1 MMLLYSGPEEE
12 RESSSGSQIEGTEG
26 NNSEDSMS
34 ARPSSPDMVEARP
47 SADGFDSENG
57 GSSQHEAFTLAQDID
72 DALSLRDGNGAFIVE
87 RSKSAKRRTQGRKGP
102 AAADYSS
109 ASCRRGSVLSVEANN
124 GTVRRV
130 GSTAPS
136 LENKRGFSPQGHLK
150 NGLHK
155 AETETVMKRAE
166 SWSRTQSHNH
176 LSYNR
181 HEDIQ
186 SCARG
191 SRSKAGQRVPGRV
204 VGVREINPSN
214 HKDSASKG
222 SPRVVVAD
230 VDPAGSAQEQH
241 VQKKVGSSCPNSERR
256 EERSFVTERT
266 QTPKPSYL
274 RSSSMEMLPGMS
286 NGYHGS
292 LRGSCNG
299 VTGHHGSEN
308 GSTLPV
314 TMKPV
319 WTPRATS
326 NTPNASGPAVAASAV
341 KASGPVGCHSSS
353 ESGHGKSDILRNSK
367 ASSRPSTT
375 TATPVLSKAS
385 SPRLSSM
392 NTLESSKED
401 GPVTLVPAARE
412 EGQIGHAVDVKIP
425 VLVLAGPTGDGGQ
438 GASATKSGN
447 SLAPPVVLPQCS
459 SSMGLPT
466 ASAELVLQQTSEQ
479 GATMSVVE
487 PRVSTPGSHKPLE
500 GEGVLHVS
508 RPVLTQGTASM
519 ALPGLDSTPQLHHV
533 DNSSIPLGNGSSP
546 PPQQHLHSNGH
557 MPMSYTQENPV
568 RPQPKGGMYAF
579 TDMLPLQGHV
589 QQHSMQQVPNMLHG
603 GPMNM
608 HHQQQQFGYF
618 QVAPWPARGRNG
630 VLPLPQPG
638 GFLIS
643 GPGGIGVSM
652 GVIPPMSMGVPGSL
666 QTVPVGLGV
675 GRLPAM
681 PNGLNSVQFREH
693 QQVFLS
699 RFGGPGGR
707 GGLDNRGLVQLI
719 PGLPST
725 SLLEAIPATADVS
738 PNAPGEHSS
747 LANGALA
754 MPNAQKETGQ
764 IDPRISDF
772 SLFHSGWP
780 ISGGSSKESENSI
793 QVSKGDNSSSENVS
807 KSVLPEKIRCK
818 ASGLD
823 EQAAAGVVKPNLAS
837 AEYSLFAS
845 APSKGFG
852 FF

>member
-1 MMLLYSGPEEE
+1 MLLWSGPEEE

-34 ARPSSPDMVEARP
+34 ARPSSPDTVEARP

-57 GSSQHEAFTLAQDID
+57 GLSQHEAFTLAQDID

-109 ASCRRGSVLSVEANN
+109 ASCRRGSISSVEANN

-130 GSTAPS
+130 GSAAPP
-136 LENKRGFSPQGHLK
+136 LEDKRGFSPQGRLK

-155 AETETVMKRAE
+155 TEMETVMKRAE

-176 LSYNR
+176 LSHNR

-204 VGVREINPSN
+204 VVGVREINPSN
-214 HKDSASKG
+214 HKDSALKG
-222 SPRVVVAD
+222 SPRVGNAD
-230 VDPAGSAQEQH
+230 VDPGGSTQEQH
-241 VQKKVGSSCPNSERR
+241 VQKKVGSSCLNSERR
-256 EERSFVTERT
+256 EERLLVTERT
-266 QTPKPSYL
+266 QMPKPSYL
-274 RSSSMEMLPGMS
+274 RSSSMEVLPGMS

-299 VTGHHGSEN
+299 ATGHHGSEN

-314 TMKPV
+314 TLKPV

-326 NTPNASGPAVAASAV
+326 NTTNASGPALAASAV
-341 KASGPVGCHSSS
+341 KASGPVVCHSPS
-353 ESGHGKSDILRNSK
+353 ESGHAKSDILRNSK
-367 ASSRPSTT
+367 ASSRTSTT
-375 TATPVLSKAS
+375 TVTPVLSQAS

-401 GPVTLVPAARE
+401 DPVALVPAARE
-412 EGQIGHAVDVKIP
+412 EGQIGQVVDVKIP
-425 VLVLAGPTGDGGQ
+425 VLVLLGTTGDGVEG
-438 GASATKSGN
+438 SPATKSGN
-447 SLAPPVVLPQCS
+447 PLAPGVVLS
-459 SSMGLPT
+459 SG
-466 ASAELVLQQTSEQ
+466 ELVPQQTSEQ
-479 GATMSVVE
+479 EAAMSVVE
-487 PRVSTPGSHKPLE
+487 SRVSTPGSHKLLE

-508 RPVLTQGTASM
+508 RPVPTQGTVSM

-533 DNSSIPLGNGSSP
+533 DNSSIPLGTGSSP
-546 PPQQHLHSNGH
+546 PPQQHLQSNGH
-557 MPMSYTQENPV
+557 MSMSYTQENPV

-589 QQHSMQQVPNMLHG
+589 QQHSMQQVSNMLHG
-603 GPMNM
+603 GPMSV
-608 HHQQQQFGYF
+608 HHQQQPFGYF
-618 QVAPWPARGRNG
+618 QVGHWAARGRNG

-643 GPGGIGVSM
+643 GPGGIGMSM

-707 GGLDNRGLVQLI
+707 GVPDNRGLVQLI

-725 SLLEAIPATADVS
+725 SLLEPTLAAADVN
-738 PNAPGEHSS
+738 PNALGEHSS
-747 LANGALA
+747 LANKALP
-754 MPNAQKETGQ
+754 MPNAQKEMGQ
-764 IDPRISDF
+764 IDPKISDF

-780 ISGGSSKESENSI
+780 ISGGSSKENESSI
-793 QVSKGDNSSSENVS
+793 QVSKGDNSSLENLS

-823 EQAAAGVVKPNLAS
+823 EQAAAGVAKPNLAS

-845 APSKGFG
+845 APSKGF